1 MDTKAK
7 KELTLAEIQ
16 AREYELLTY
25 FDAYCKRH
33 GLTYCLCGGTLL
45 GAVRHKGFIPWD
57 DDIDLMMPRKDYE
70 RLRGLSRTEPVCGY
84 LRVRYP
90 GDDAYPYG
98 FMKIVDTRTIV
109 YERNITRD
117 AQRTGLALDIFPLD
131 RMYTAAWKNRLLLAR
146 IKFWIQVGKV
156 GAGMVRTERDSWKKR
171 LRGLVM
177 LLLRPLAACM
187 RYETVMAKVDRIAAG
202 RPSLTPYIVGN
213 LGWPN
218 RWKDMYPAQVFASY
232 VDLDFGAGKF
242 PCPVGYDAYLTQLY
256 GNYMRIPKEGERA
269 AHSFRA
275 YWRDEA

>member
-117 AQRTGLALDIFPLD
+117 AQRTGLALDIFPPGQDVHGRLEKPSPACAHQVLD
-131 RMYTAAWKNRLLLAR
+131 TGGQGR
-146 IKFWIQVGKV
+146 
-156 GAGMVRTERDSWKKR
+156 
-171 LRGLVM
+171 RGHG
-177 LLLRPLAACM
+177 P
-187 RYETVMAKVDRIAAG
+187 
-202 RPSLTPYIVGN
+202 
-213 LGWPN
+213 
-218 RWKDMYPAQVFASY
+218 
-232 VDLDFGAGKF
+232 
-242 PCPVGYDAYLTQLY
+242 
-256 GNYMRIPKEGERA
+256 
-269 AHSFRA
+269 H
-275 YWRDEA
+275 